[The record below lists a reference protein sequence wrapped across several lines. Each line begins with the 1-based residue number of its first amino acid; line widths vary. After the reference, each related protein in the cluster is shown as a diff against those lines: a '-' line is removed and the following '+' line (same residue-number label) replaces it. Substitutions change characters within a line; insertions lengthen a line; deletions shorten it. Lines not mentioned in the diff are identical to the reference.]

1 MRQSVLRV
9 KGPWSVKSR
18 GLPEAP
24 CPTGV
29 PDLCRHM
36 SAGKAAGT
44 SAAAARKNSPSGLC
58 GRGSS
63 TARAV
68 SNKNDLQKGRAV
80 SPPLRVCFAS
90 VGHFSRGP
98 GHALGSRSVS
108 NAAPGV
114 ASHRRRLHKPAGR
127 APIMPIRAAG
137 SRSFPKRQ
145 LDRTFAVG
153 R

>member
-9 KGPWSVKSR
+9 KGPWSIKSR
-18 GLPEAP
+18 GPPDVL
-24 CPTGV
+24 CTTRD
-29 PDLCRHM
+29 PDLCRHIP
-36 SAGKAAGT
+36 AGKAAGT
-44 SAAAARKNSPSGLC
+44 SAAGARNNPPSGVC

-90 VGHFSRGP
+90 VGRLSRGP
-98 GHALGSRSVS
+98 GHALGSRSAS

-114 ASHRRRLHKPAGR
+114 ASHRSRLHTPAGR